1 MKKFSI
7 YHIVVSLCLL
17 GALVLFS
24 MKSFTNINNHLGWD
38 ELNYE
43 TLSRKGVAYNAFEKN
58 SLNFIEFYKIGKA
71 RADKDTLLNSQLV
84 QQFNYPDEN
93 ENPFYLRHYHP
104 PLANYY
110 WSLFI
115 NKDDIIQNDKNL
127 RYSNICLGFIAILSL
142 FLALFIS
149 KKINLTTCFYAIILS
164 SLLVVSTIFNYSFE
178 RLNFH
183 TVQFICSLIFLG
195 TLMRWYNLPNKKT
208 AFALGLSVALMF
220 VALETA
226 LFVVSGAI
234 IGLIFVRKLKQLLKS
249 LMVVFVAFLIG
260 ILALWPGVIKTLA
273 PIKTW
278 IMHFARIFLKGNDE
292 YAGISMG
299 QAWLNLL
306 SDNVFLFSILIVAI
320 VVLFFISRKL
330 LEDKS
335 YKLPYIVA
343 GFYLVT
349 ITPFILNKTYVFPVV
364 GLFIFAIIYHISLFK
379 IDLNNSKIK
388 LTSGLLSF
396 MLILIVVL
404 GYLNLDFNSKLS
416 DNKKYREEFNN
427 EVTVLKEKLKDK
439 KNIIAFNGQALRY
452 YLNRPD
458 IVDMRKNTMA
468 NPGYY
473 IRKEGLYI
481 DKMEEIKN
489 NKIGA
494 IIFPKENISYYPE
507 ERTKILEDYNYLK
520 VDLKYFRIF
529 LSQKNNGY

>member
-1 MKKFSI
+1 M
-7 YHIVVSLCLL
+7 
-17 GALVLFS
+17 LFS
-24 MKSFTNINNHLGWD
+24 VKSYTTINNHLGWD

-43 TLSRKGVAYNAFEKN
+43 TLSRKGISYNAFEKN
-58 SLNFIEFYKIGKA
+58 SLNFLEFYKIGKA

-84 QQFNYPDEN
+84 QQFKYPDEN

-115 NKDDIIQNDKNL
+115 NEGNIIQNDKNL
-127 RYSNICLGFIAILSL
+127 RSSNIWLGFIAVFSL
-142 FLALFIS
+142 FLALYIS
-149 KKINLTTCFYAIILS
+149 KKINLTTCFYAIVLS
-164 SLLVVSTIFNYSFE
+164 SLLVLSTIFNYSFE

-183 TVQFICSLIFLG
+183 TIQFICSLIFIG
-195 TLMRWYNLPNKKT
+195 TLMRWFNLPNRKT

-234 IGLIFVRKLKQLLKS
+234 IGLIFVRKLKQLLRS
-249 LMVVFVAFLIG
+249 LMVVFIAFVIG
-260 ILALWPGVIKTLA
+260 MLALWPGVIKTLA

-306 SDNVFLFSILIVAI
+306 TDNILLFSILIVVI
-320 VVLFFISRKL
+320 VVLFSFSKKFL
-330 LEDKS
+330 DDKS

-343 GFYLVT
+343 GFYLIT

-379 IDLNNSKIK
+379 IDLNNSKLK
-388 LTSGLLSF
+388 LTSGLLSL
-396 MLILIVVL
+396 MLIVTVVY
-404 GYLNLDFNSKLS
+404 GYVNLDFNSKLTE
-416 DNKKYREEFNN
+416 NKKYREEFNN
-427 EVTVLKEKLKDK
+427 EIRVLKEKLKDK

-473 IRKEGLYI
+473 IRREGLYI
-481 DKMEEIKN
+481 DKMGEIKS

-494 IIFPKENISYYPE
+494 IIFPKENIGYYPQ